1 MAYITKYKVSQ
12 GGKVM
17 EKNMK
22 ANEYIITSERRR
34 SDEIQNE
41 FYSYNIYDVG
51 DVIILDGIRWYIEE
65 VIEIGS

>member
-1 MAYITKYKVSQ
+1 
-12 GGKVM
+12 M

-65 VIEIGS
+65 VIKIGS